1 MQSEPQVRCIGIVV
15 LHVMSEEIIRR
26 LKNIERKVDAAKSA
40 ASDKGHTFII
50 IALLILLM
58 RGCQ

>member
-26 LKNIERKVDAAKSA
+26 LKDIERKVDAAKSE

-58 RGCQ
+58 RGCH